1 MAGSRVGSAA
11 LQGKSVP
18 KALPGIAKNAAFDLA
33 TAKLGSMAKGAS
45 GVPRG
50 GLQIPGLPPG
60 VNINGFT
67 SGAANAAKTG
77 ATNMA
82 GGGSGIYG
90 MLGGM
95 VNRAADAKRVAPSL
109 FSRVRDVAGGAARSA
124 LSNSGGGDE
133 EERRPRTG
141 LDRWLGPIG
150 DMFKRP
156 GALEATGNVVG
167 GYLEGQAAGKIA
179 DADRKW
185 DREKFGR
192 TQGLDE
198 GAAAVGLG
206 RELSM
211 APMKDQAMFMLQQRM
226 GLSPGAFKPRDMF
239 NESTSA
245 ETPQLG
251 GVDLEEWK
259 RKNAGYTPGRG
270 GYNTDIQKLLLQ
282 KLGYGGG
289 NA

>member
-18 KALPGIAKNAAFDLA
+18 RALPGIAKNAALDLA
-33 TAKLGSMAKGAS
+33 TAKLGSMAKGA
-45 GVPRG
+45 G
-50 GLQIPGLPPG
+50 GIPKGRLQIPGLPPG

-67 SGAANAAKTG
+67 SGAANAAQTG
-77 ATNMA
+77 AANMA
-82 GGGSGIYG
+82 GGGGGIYG

-95 VNRAADAKRVAPSL
+95 VNRAANAKRATPSL
-109 FSRVRDVAGGAARSA
+109 FSRVRDVAGNAARTA
-124 LSNSGGGDE
+124 VTGGGGEE
-133 EERRPRTG
+133 EERAPRTG
-141 LDRWLGPIG
+141 INRWLGPIG
-150 DMFKRP
+150 DLFKRP
-156 GALEATGNVVG
+156 GALEAGASLAG
-167 GYLEGQAAGKIA
+167 GYLEGKAAGKIA
-179 DADRKW
+179 DEDRKW

-211 APMKDQAMFMLQQRM
+211 APMRDQAMFMLQQRM

-259 RKNAGYTPGRG
+259 RRNAGYKPGAG
-270 GYNTDIQKLLLQ
+270 GLNTDIQRLLLQ
-282 KLGYGGG
+282 KLGYGGAG